1 MVLKRALDIAA
12 SALSLPVLLP
22 VMVLIAI
29 IIKLDSSGPVFFRQ
43 VRVGRGGRPF
53 RIFKFRS
60 MVVDAPKTGTALT
73 VDNDPRITRAGR
85 LLRRSKLDELPQV
98 LNILAGDMSI
108 VGPRPEVPEFMKL
121 YSPEQ
126 RSLILSMRPGMTDY
140 AAILFH
146 DESSLLERNGNPIE
160 LYRTVIMPIKFRC
173 YERYSHDSGMLTD
186 LRIIMATAFLLIAG
200 REPRWL
206 SIHRNSICDH
216 RSLPATSMRS
226 QTCKREDISSERSGC
241 G

>member
-1 MVLKRALDIAA
+1 MVLKRALDVTA
-12 SALSLPVLLP
+12 SVVSLPLLLP
-22 VMVLIAI
+22 AMALIAT
-29 IIKLDSSGPVFFRQ
+29 IIKLDSPGPVFFRQ

-60 MVVDAPKTGTALT
+60 MVVDAPRTGTALT
-73 VDNDPRITRAGR
+73 VNDDPRITRTGR

-146 DESSLLERNGNPIE
+146 DESSLLERNRDPVE
-160 LYRTVIMPIKFRC
+160 FYRTVIMPMKFRC
-173 YERYSHDSGMLTD
+173 YERYSHDAGMLID
-186 LRIIMATAFLLIAG
+186 LRIILATVFLLISG

-206 SIHRNSICDH
+206 DSHRRSICDD
-216 RSLPATSMRS
+216 RRLSAASTRS
-226 QTCKREDISSERSGC
+226 QSCEYDNVSSDRSGC

>member
-1 MVLKRALDIAA
+1 MVLKRMLDITA
-12 SALSLPVLLP
+12 SALSLPLLLP
-22 VMVLIAI
+22 AMALIAI
-29 IIKLDSSGPVFFRQ
+29 TIKLDSPGPVFFRQ
-43 VRVGRGGRPF
+43 VRVGRRGRPF

-60 MVVDAPKTGTALT
+60 MVVDAPRTGTALT
-73 VDNDPRITRAGR
+73 VDDDPRITRAGR
-85 LLRRSKLDELPQV
+85 FLRRSKLDELPQV

-108 VGPRPEVPEFMKL
+108 VGPRPEVPEYMNF

-146 DESSLLERNGNPIE
+146 DESSLLERNRDPVE
-160 LYRTVIMPIKFRC
+160 FYRAVIMPIKFRC
-173 YERYSHDSGMLTD
+173 YERYSHDAGMLTD
-186 LRIIMATAFLLIAG
+186 LRIIMATIFLLISG

-206 SIHRNSICDH
+206 SSHRRSIGEDRCL
-216 RSLPATSMRS
+216 STRS
-226 QTCKREDISSERSGC
+226 QSREYGNIFSDRSGR